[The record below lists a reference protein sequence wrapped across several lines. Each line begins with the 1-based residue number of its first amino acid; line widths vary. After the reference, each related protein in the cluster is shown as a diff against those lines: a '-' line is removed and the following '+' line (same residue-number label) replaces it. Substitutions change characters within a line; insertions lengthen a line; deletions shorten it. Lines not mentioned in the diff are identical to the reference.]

1 MPAMTT
7 ANRKVSNGMVSSVVR
22 IITARPAAGPLTPC
36 EDLLI
41 APTSVP
47 PTIPAIRPENRGA
60 PLANAMPRQSGKA
73 TKSTTMLDGKSRL
86 NDEKTDAFCFIIF
99 YLNNFLNKFL
109 YLYVNNKSVNW
120 LKRT

>member
-1 MPAMTT
+1 MPPMTT
-7 ANRKVSNGMVSSVVR
+7 ANKNVSNGVVSSAVK

-36 EDLLI
+36 VDLLI

-73 TKSTTMLDGKSRL
+73 TKSTTMLDGKSRFIVE
-86 NDEKTDAFCFIIF
+86 NKDAFLFIIC
-99 YLNNFLNKFL
+99 
-109 YLYVNNKSVNW
+109 
-120 LKRT
+120 

>member
-7 ANRKVSNGMVSSVVR
+7 ANKNVSNGIVSSVVR

-36 EDLLI
+36 EDLLT

-73 TKSTTMLDGKSRL
+73 TKSTTMLDGTSL
-86 NDEKTDAFCFIIF
+86 LSVEKTDVFCFIVF
-99 YLNNFLNKFL
+99 YL
-109 YLYVNNKSVNW
+109 VNLSYK
-120 LKRT
+120 